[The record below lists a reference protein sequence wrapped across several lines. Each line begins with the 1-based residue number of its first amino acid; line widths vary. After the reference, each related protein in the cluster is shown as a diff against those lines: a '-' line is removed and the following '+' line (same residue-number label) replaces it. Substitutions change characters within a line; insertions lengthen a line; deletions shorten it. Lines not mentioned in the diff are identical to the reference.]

1 MVEPACN
8 DARCAVRRWF
18 ALMAER
24 EALGGTMP
32 SKHRPTPDIPS
43 SLGFLIRPWWL
54 PFLLFW
60 VLTLGVAYLVWLLK

>member
-24 EALGGTMP
+24 EELGGIMP
-32 SKHRPTPDIPS
+32 PNRRSAPGIPS
-43 SLGFLIRPWWL
+43 GLGFLLRPWWM

-60 VLTLGVAYLVWLLK
+60 VLTLGIAYLVWLLK